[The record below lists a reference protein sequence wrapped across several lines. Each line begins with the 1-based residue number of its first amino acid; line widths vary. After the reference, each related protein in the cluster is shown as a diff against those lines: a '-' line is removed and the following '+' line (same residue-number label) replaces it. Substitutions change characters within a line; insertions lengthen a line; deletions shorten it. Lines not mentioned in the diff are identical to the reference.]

1 MRRLVIA
8 LVVGGL
14 VSMVGP
20 ARAQDWMPAA
30 TLELSQGSVAAGI
43 GFSWGSGTLT
53 YLGRQYPVKVRGLSL
68 GEVGIT
74 WGNAKGIVF
83 GLKKLQDF
91 SGTYAAGGAGGA
103 VFGGGESIIM
113 KNGNGVVVELT
124 NSTGGV
130 NLKLA
135 ASGVW
140 LSLGEAESSR

>member
-1 MRRLVIA
+1 MRQLVIA
-8 LVVGGL
+8 LVLGGL

-53 YLGRQYPVKVRGLSL
+53 YLGRKYPVRVLGLSV
-68 GEVGIT
+68 GEAGFT
-74 WGNAKGIVF
+74 WGTAKGTVLA
-83 GLKKLQDF
+83 LKKLEDF
-91 SGTYAAGGAGGA
+91 SGTYVAGGAGA
-103 VFGGGESIIM
+103 TVFGGGDAVIM

-124 NSTGGV
+124 TSNGGV
-130 NLKLA
+130 NFKLA

-140 LSLGEAESSR
+140 FTLEE

>member
-1 MRRLVIA
+1 MRRLLIA
-8 LVVGGL
+8 LVLGGL
-14 VSMVGP
+14 VSTIGS

-53 YLGRQYPVKVRGLSL
+53 YMGRKYPVKVRGLSL

-74 WGNAKGIVF
+74 WGNAQGIVSS
-83 GLKKLQDF
+83 LKRLEDF
-91 SGTYAAGGAGGA
+91 SGTYAAGGAGVT
-103 VFGGGESIIM
+103 VFGGGEAIIM

-130 NLKLA
+130 NLKMA

-140 LSLGEAESSR
+140 LSLEQ